1 MKRRLLVLLL
11 CLLLLLTGCGKE
23 PAGNTGDGST
33 EERGTASELGDA
45 DKSFGVSDEELGAYD
60 GYFEEEC
67 TDVTVECLSGTE
79 NAYRLEGNTLYF
91 TALTEDS
98 SYALSGKLRGNVVID
113 VGDDYRLELE
123 LRGFSLVSE
132 TVNPIVVNSA
142 EEVSVKAKKDTENY
156 LYDKRT
162 AIDKTDETLY
172 SGAIHSAADLVLCGK
187 GSLTVVSENNN
198 GVHSKGDL
206 EVRNLSLVVRCVDN
220 ALKGNDSVSLA
231 DGTTTLIATSGD
243 GIKTS
248 NSDVSKKGNQR
259 GTVSVA
265 GGTHSIYAGC
275 DGIDAAYNVVVEES
289 STVLNIYTARYS
301 AHSVEPD
308 ADTSASDYYVRFTD
322 NSYRYSVLYYNSD
335 SDFVWV
341 NATYHSSVR
350 GGRSTY
356 YYYAFPKNTSY
367 AKMKLYI
374 YSSEMEQGQDSD
386 YLLCTDYMTPNTSHD
401 TFALTERGG
410 RISYAWTDYS
420 TNIQEGGMGGV
431 GGMGGMNDGNTD
443 KGSYST
449 KGIKAANEIV
459 IRNGTVGIKS
469 YDDAIHANNDGS
481 LENGETPLGN
491 VTVSGGTVT
500 VYTNDDGLH
509 ADGTVE
515 ISAGTVL
522 VLSSYEGIEG
532 ARVCIS
538 GGYAS
543 VLAKDDG
550 INATATEGT
559 GVSISGGTV
568 YICCSGDGIDANTRT
583 SYSGIVFS
591 GGNTVVISDSN
602 GNSALDTEQG
612 YTYTGGAVVA
622 VMPRGG
628 MTSEATHCQNFSS
641 VGKSTRLSL
650 SSGSYLVATVGDR
663 TATVQMPLSLS
674 ATVIVLGDKSASV
687 TVQTSVSAVLDQSGV
702 AWN

>member
-1 MKRRLLVLLL
+1 MKQRLFALLL
-11 CLLLLLTGCGKE
+11 CLLLLLTGCGKKE
-23 PAGNTGDGST
+23 PGETGST
-33 EERGTASELGDA
+33 EERGTASELGGA
-45 DKSFGVSDEELGAYD
+45 DKSFGVPEEELGAYD

-67 TDVTVECLSGTE
+67 TDVTVTCLSGTE
-79 NAYRLEGNTLYF
+79 NAYRLDGTTLYF
-91 TALTEDS
+91 TVLTEDS
-98 SYALSGKLRGNVVID
+98 AYSISGKLRGNVVID
-113 VGDDYRLELE
+113 IGEDYELELE
-123 LRGFSLVSE
+123 LQGFSLVSE

-156 LYDKRT
+156 IYDKRE

-187 GSLTVVSENNN
+187 GGLTVVSEQNN
-198 GVHSKGDL
+198 GIHSKGDL

-220 ALKGNDSVSLA
+220 ALKGNDSVSIA

-265 GGTHSIYAGC
+265 GGTHRIYAGC
-275 DGIDAAYNVVVEES
+275 DGIDAAYDVVIEEG

-301 AHSVEPD
+301 DYSVEPD
-308 ADTSASDYYVRFTD
+308 ADASSSSYYIRFTD
-322 NSYRYSVLYYNSD
+322 NSYRYSVQYYNSD
-335 SDFVWV
+335 SDYLWV
-341 NATYHSSVR
+341 NAAYHSAVR

-356 YYYAFPKNTSY
+356 YYYSFPKNTAY
-367 AKMKLYI
+367 GKMKLYI
-374 YSSEMEQGQDSD
+374 YSSDMEQGQDSD

-401 TFALTERGG
+401 TFAMTERGG
-410 RISYAWTDYS
+410 RISYSWTDYS
-420 TNIQEGGMGGV
+420 ANIQEGGFGGP
-431 GGMGGMNDGNTD
+431 GGMDDGNTD

-449 KGIKAANEIV
+449 KGIKAANEIL
-459 IRNGTVGIKS
+459 IRDGTVTIKS
-469 YDDAIHANNDGS
+469 YDDAVHANSDGT
-481 LENGETPLGN
+481 LENGATALGN

-509 ADGTVE
+509 ADGTVT
-515 ISAGTVL
+515 ISAGTVT
-522 VLSSYEGIEG
+522 VLGSYEGIEG

-538 GGYAS
+538 GGYVS
-543 VLAKDDG
+543 VIAKDDG

-559 GVSISGGTV
+559 GVSVSGGSI

-628 MTSEATHCQNFSS
+628 MTSEASHCKNFSS

-650 SSGSYLVATVGDR
+650 TSGSYLVATVGDR
-663 TATVQMPLSLS
+663 TATVQMPFSLS
-674 ATVIVLGDKSASV
+674 AQVIVLGDKSSSV
-687 TVQTSVSAVLDQSGV
+687 TVETSASAVLDENGV